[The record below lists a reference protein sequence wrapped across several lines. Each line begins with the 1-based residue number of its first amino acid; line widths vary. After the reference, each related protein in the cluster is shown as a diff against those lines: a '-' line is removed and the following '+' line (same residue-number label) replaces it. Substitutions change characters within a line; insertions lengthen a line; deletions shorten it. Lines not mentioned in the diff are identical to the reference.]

1 MDIYQAPRNGLMFL
15 ETYTTLSG
23 DILKAK
29 LPSFL
34 NIVREVTHDPDY
46 SMFELSKRATSS
58 QQKPFFNNSRFLH
71 RNSLNSIIDNT
82 HLLSESNNNSKPSG
96 PSEPKSRKRNS
107 ICTSSNSSPA
117 SVSVSDNNEK
127 SIQKN
132 KITTELTSKPSKMD
146 ANDDNNNSI
155 KSKKSPSDSPTI
167 VATNGTC

>member
-46 SMFELSKRATSS
+46 SMFELSKRTASS
-58 QQKPFFNNSRFLH
+58 QQKPFFSHSRFLH
-71 RNSLNSIIDNT
+71 RNSLNSIIDNA
-82 HLLSESNNNSKPSG
+82 HSLLELSNNSKLLG

-107 ICTSSNSSPA
+107 ICTTLNSSPTIV
-117 SVSVSDNNEK
+117 VSANNEK
-127 SIQKN
+127 SFQKN
-132 KITTELTSKPSKMD
+132 KITNESTSKSPGME
-146 ANDDNNNSI
+146 ANDDNNNTI
-155 KSKKSPSDSPTI
+155 KSKNASSDSSTI